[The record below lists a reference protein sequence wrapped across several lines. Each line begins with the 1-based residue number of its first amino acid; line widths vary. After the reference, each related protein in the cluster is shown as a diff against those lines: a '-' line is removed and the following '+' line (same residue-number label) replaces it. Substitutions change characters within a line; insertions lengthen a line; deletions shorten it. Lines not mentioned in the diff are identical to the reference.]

1 MRPTISIVPL
11 VFSAAVTSS
20 SFSLFSNDQK
30 TLVDDSL
37 SVPGEN
43 PLNFCADPADY
54 ILTIDHVDL
63 DPNPPEKS
71 VQTTIY
77 PYHRQRITFANVSN
91 RGKGLTI
98 KAKGNFTE
106 EVEKGA
112 YIGLSVKYGLIT
124 LVNTKADLCDQM
136 QEVDEECPLS
146 GVKDFTKEVSLPKE
160 IPGVSIFSKCYL

>member
-63 DPNPPEKS
+63 DPNPPEK
-71 VQTTIY
+71 
-77 PYHRQRITFANVSN
+77 
-91 RGKGLTI
+91 GKGLTI

-160 IPGVSIFSKCYL
+160 IPGGKYTVLADVYTKDEKKITCLNAIAHF